1 MPIMKVQG
9 NILVF
14 VDTSIAQECL
24 LCLHFYYMLYIIQ
37 GQQNIIV
44 VALQVDLPFKLFTLL
59 LILQCTIFG
68 QC

>member
-1 MPIMKVQG
+1 
-9 NILVF
+9 
-14 VDTSIAQECL
+14 
-24 LCLHFYYMLYIIQ
+24 MLYIIQGQQNITQGQQNIIQ

>member
-1 MPIMKVQG
+1 MLYIIQG
-9 NILVF
+9 QQNITQGQQNILQGQQN
-14 VDTSIAQECL
+14 IIQGQQN
-24 LCLHFYYMLYIIQ
+24 IIQ